1 MKNEMKNNAVMKC
14 YRMMNKLYHKNIPI
28 IPNLIRL
35 FIRIIFS
42 CDLPYTV
49 EIGKNVLL
57 GHNGLGVV
65 IHKNAKIGEGSS
77 IYQNVTIGG
86 RNRPGAPIIGKN
98 VFIGPGACIL
108 GKIHIGD
115 GASIG
120 PNAVVIKD
128 VPANSLIVTPLALM
142 KNK

>member
-1 MKNEMKNNAVMKC
+1 MKNNAVMRC
-14 YRMMNKLYHKNIPI
+14 YRIMNTLHLKNIPI
-28 IPNLIRL
+28 MPNLIRL

-49 EIGKNVLL
+49 EIGENVLL
-57 GHNGLGVV
+57 GHNGLGIV

-108 GKIHIGD
+108 GNIRIGD
-115 GASIG
+115 GTSIG
-120 PNAVVIKD
+120 PNAVIIHD
-128 VPANSLIVTPLALM
+128 VPANSLVVSPLALI